1 MIIYFLGLCVKSM
14 GAYEGPFNVELG
26 NVNFGGCVD
35 LLGVEEQQPETIA
48 IEEAVR
54 ILLQGLGEDVNR
66 EGIRKTPLRVA
77 KALLEGTRGDD
88 WFFFAFLLL
97 VLFIQLFALLLEMC
111 VPYYACFVLQ
121 KYMWFV
127 LHFMVLFFSICFSAR
142 QITAITFLHFIMV
155 LSYI

>member
-1 MIIYFLGLCVKSM
+1 MIIYFLGLSVKSM

-35 LLGVEEQQPETIA
+35 LLGVEVQQPETIA

-77 KALLEGTRGDD
+77 KALLEGTRGD

-97 VLFIQLFALLLEMC
+97 VLF
-111 VPYYACFVLQ
+111 
-121 KYMWFV
+121 
-127 LHFMVLFFSICFSAR
+127 S
-142 QITAITFLHFIMV
+142 FLPF
-155 LSYI
+155 